1 MSFRIRSTLRTGARQ
16 LSTAARTVRAPR
28 TGVYAVGT
36 VLVGTGLAIAFELPK
51 FRENFL
57 LKAEELNVAEK
68 LVRDEKEGSRCQ
80 FSFGVEEMELMGSGS
95 RYFDITSCQAA
106 FDFDYYALDPRWIG
120 S

>member
-1 MSFRIRSTLRTGARQ
+1 MIIHKTMSFRIRTSLRTGARQ

-57 LKAEELNVAEK
+57 LRAEELQVAEK
-68 LVRDEKEGSRCQ
+68 PVRDEKEGSRCQ
-80 FSFGVEEMELMGSGS
+80 FGFGV
-95 RYFDITSCQAA
+95 
-106 FDFDYYALDPRWIG
+106 
-120 S
+120 

>member
-1 MSFRIRSTLRTGARQ
+1 MSSRIRTSLRTGTRQ

-68 LVRDEKEGSRCQ
+68 PVRDEKEGSRCQ
-80 FSFGVEEMELMGSGS
+80 SNLN
-95 RYFDITSCQAA
+95 
-106 FDFDYYALDPRWIG
+106 
-120 S
+120 